1 MKMKRLLILLWLLVP
16 VGANA
21 GWFSFFGDVA
31 SISSALDSDSRNITQ
46 NDLSKVNSF
55 LWGHVERKQ
64 RLDGYEYLAEVLE
77 LSNDIAHLDTAA
89 QAHFL
94 HGNKEKAIALYEAR
108 ILPTSRAIDSVYEKY
123 YRQMKGLSANQKI
136 DYGKLYEEKQRKAEA
151 IEARMEAEMKLPPS
165 DYAIWGIL
173 VVLFLQ
179 LMVALFRK
187 SS

>member
-1 MKMKRLLILLWLLVP
+1 VKMKRLLVLLWLLVP
-16 VGANA
+16 MVANA

-31 SISSALDSDSRNITQ
+31 SISSAMDSGSRNITQ
-46 NDLSKVNSF
+46 SDLSKVNSF

-64 RLDGYEYLAEVLE
+64 QLEGYEYLAEVLE

-136 DYGKLYEEKQRKAEA
+136 DYGRMYREKQKKAEA
-151 IEARMEAEMKLPPS
+151 IENRMAAEMTLPPS

-179 LMVALFRK
+179 LMITLFRK
-187 SS
+187 KP